1 MAVDNYEGIAS
12 LRAPDGSEMVWL
24 LSDDNY
30 SLLQRTLLVAFSIRD
45 AA

>member
-1 MAVDNYEGIAS
+1 
-12 LRAPDGSEMVWL
+12 VWL